1 MPDHVTNRLYVSGG
15 EAEILRKLEECGY
28 RMDEKKGIYVYQ

>member
-1 MPDHVTNRLYVSGG
+1 MTDQIHVSGD
-15 EAEILRKLEECGY
+15 EAEILRMLEECGY

>member
-1 MPDHVTNRLYVSGG
+1 MTDRIHASGD
-15 EAEILRKLEECGY
+15 EAEILRMLEKCGY